1 MSDLSLRQYLKKV
14 ESLLEGGHL
23 EEGKAHARHILS
35 YYPKNRDAY
44 LLLGRILIA
53 QRHWEEAAE
62 VLRRLLGA
70 DPLNA
75 TAHQLLSQAYAQMF
89 QLDNALFHLERAF
102 DQTPNDRQ
110 IIAGLRE
117 LYSRSRG
124 QKVEKIQLTAGAVA
138 GQYLSNGLPDQAID
152 ILKKASQRFPERI
165 DLKLML
171 ALSYQAAEMH
181 IEAAEAAVDVL
192 KNLPFALQANRIVAE
207 FWLAQQRPSDARLNI
222 TRIEEVDPYYAQQIV
237 TGEVDENR
245 YMLPELDY
253 KRLAEREMATADP
266 DWLGTLSRGGAA
278 ASSSAEA
285 FGDDLSW
292 LMEDMSNQMSR
303 PSDPALTT
311 IFGDEPG
318 SPADAPAAD
327 PVDDLSGLRPEV
339 IKRLEALKHAS
350 NHGTVI
356 SSATPPAEP
365 APPDL
370 STIDNIDLSADWQE
384 PSIPPTSDKPRTST
398 GLTGLLTSLGAGG
411 EDETWMRDVLSG
423 GGPTEPVAT
432 QTPDNLDFLAD
443 IGLQPPISPQSGR
456 VSTGFTD
463 LITPV
468 EPAPSSPTDSAE
480 ALDDFFSQLEMAE
493 DPLDLAHNPVSFF
506 DQLEYEE
513 DVETGFSSQVVAAL
527 DADKVSDF
535 NVNPTEYVQPSA
547 RTDFFQQLE
556 YHESEEDSALI
567 APNTVGELRSELVE
581 GLDDASDP
589 LAWMREVEI
598 EYDENAL
605 NPFDAAAALDESG
618 LMAPTEAPQDPLQW
632 ARQHEDVEVEP
643 DPDDDPL
650 AWMKSMGIEEVSA
663 PLQEGVE
670 LGEALHMERV
680 NTNEIHTYLEPQA
693 AAEEQTT
700 MTNDSNWQDDDLD
713 SFDWLNEDADA
724 SAEEQLP
731 SAAMPDW
738 LDEAP
743 TPAPAETSTGFTS
756 MLDRLDPTSQ
766 AADDLSWMDKFNTNY
781 LTDEEA
787 ADAAMSV
794 ESFNFDD
801 FGSGD
806 LASEEFTF
814 DEAAAS
820 PTDDFA
826 SAFEMDT
833 LQGADWL
840 DSIGGDTSDV
850 ASFDEEPVAAN
861 EFGPMDEPPM
871 SGDEFNFMAADDSQ
885 PDEFGFDESELEAF
899 GTPDAELSEE
909 PIAMNDFSFMTEE
922 GASADEFGFDESELE
937 AFGTP
942 DAELSEEPIAMND
955 FSFMTE
961 EGASADEFGFDE
973 GELEAFGTP
982 DAELSEEPI
991 AMNDFDFMTEEGA
1004 SADEFGFDEGELEAF
1019 GTPDAELSEEPIAMN
1034 DFSFMTEEGASAD
1047 EFSFDEGELTEHP
1060 IVVND
1065 FDFTA
1070 GTDLVSDELDEV
1082 LYQQEDTSFGFST
1095 EELDVFSEGV
1105 QPAEAYA
1112 GDPNAADFTLED
1124 DPERVDWFSDEQPI
1138 MSAEDE
1144 PNWLNAIKTG
1154 GEPNETDFALEDDE
1168 EAFEEGYAVA
1178 STPVD
1183 VEQAAL
1189 EDDFAPAATVDENI
1203 AANAPDW
1210 LNSMVPGLDVDY
1222 ENLPSDELIEEEFVL
1237 DGDYRSRSL
1246 EGFDAVNA
1254 GYDWL
1259 DELVEEETSNMLP
1272 VSAPPPVP
1280 VPLPPVP
1287 DFSRIAEPQP
1297 APAAAAPTPVTR
1309 SFVFTAPPPWV
1320 ERLRAMLGG
1329 GASTAVD
1336 EFDDFDFDDDDLK

>member
-14 ESLLEGGHL
+14 EALLEGGHL
-23 EEGKAHARHILS
+23 EEGKAHARHILT

-124 QKVEKIQLTAGAVA
+124 EKVEKIQLTAGAVA
-138 GQYLSNGLPDQAID
+138 GQYLSNSLPDQAID

-222 TRIEEVDPYYAQQIV
+222 SRIEEVDPYYAQQIV

-266 DWLGTLSRGGAA
+266 DWLGTVSRGGAA

-292 LMEDMSNQMSR
+292 LMEDMSDQMR
-303 PSDPALTT
+303 GPSDPTLTT
-311 IFGDEPG
+311 IFGDEPTG
-318 SPADAPAAD
+318 SAAEAAAPASD

-339 IKRLEALKHAS
+339 IQRLEALRHAS

-356 SSATPPAEP
+356 SSAKPPEP

-370 STIDNIDLSADWQE
+370 STIDNIDLSGDWQE
-384 PSIPPTSDKPRTST
+384 PAPQPAAETLRTST

-468 EPAPSSPTDSAE
+468 EPAPTSPTDSDE
-480 ALDDFFSQLEMAE
+480 SLDDFFSQLEMAE
-493 DPLDLAHNPVSFF
+493 DPLDLPHNPTSFF

-527 DADKVSDF
+527 DADKVDGLD
-535 NVNPTEYVQPSA
+535 VNSGQYVQPTPDA
-547 RTDFFQQLE
+547 DFFQQLE

-581 GLDDASDP
+581 GMDDASDP
-589 LAWMREVEI
+589 LAWMREAEI
-598 EYDENAL
+598 EYDEEAI

-632 ARQHEDVEVEP
+632 ARQSDVEVEP

-650 AWMKSMGIEEVSA
+650 AWMRSMGIEEVSDTPQA
-663 PLQEGVE
+663 SAE

-680 NTNEIHTYLEPQA
+680 KTDEIHSYLEPQA
-693 AAEEQTT
+693 ATEEQTT

-731 SAAMPDW
+731 TASALDW

-743 TPAPAETSTGFTS
+743 TPAETSTGFTS

-787 ADAAMSV
+787 ADAALSV

-806 LASEEFTF
+806 LTPDEFTF
-814 DEAAAS
+814 EAGT
-820 PTDDFA
+820 P
-826 SAFEMDT
+826 E
-833 LQGADWL
+833 GADWL

-850 ASFDEEPVAAN
+850 ASFDEEPVAVN
-861 EFGPMDEPPM
+861 EFGLMEDPA
-871 SGDEFNFMAADDSQ
+871 SGDEFNFMAVDDPQ
-885 PDEFGFDESELEAF
+885 TDEFGFDEGELEAF
-899 GTPDAELSEE
+899 GMPDAELGEE
-909 PIAMNDFSFMTEE
+909 PIAVNDFGFTTEE
-922 GASADEFGFDESELE
+922 GA
-937 AFGTP
+937 P
-942 DAELSEEPIAMND
+942 
-955 FSFMTE
+955 
-961 EGASADEFGFDE
+961 ADEFGFDE
-973 GELEAFGTP
+973 GELEAFGMP
-982 DAELSEEPI
+982 DAELGEEPI
-991 AMNDFDFMTEEGA
+991 AVNDFGFMAEEGA
-1004 SADEFGFDEGELEAF
+1004 PADEFGFDEGELEAF
-1019 GTPDAELSEEPIAMN
+1019 GMPDAELGEEPIAVN
-1034 DFSFMTEEGASAD
+1034 DFGFTTEEGAPAD
-1047 EFSFDEGELTEHP
+1047 EFGFDEGELEAFGMPDAELGEEPIAVNDFGFTTEEGAPADEFGFDEGELTEHP
-1060 IVVND
+1060 IAVNN

-1082 LYQQEDTSFGFST
+1082 LYRAEAAQGFGFST
-1095 EELDVFSEGV
+1095 EEMELFDEEA
-1105 QPAEAYA
+1105 QPVEAYA
-1112 GDPNAADFTLED
+1112 GDPNASDFTLEEEA
-1124 DPERVDWFSDEQPI
+1124 ERVDWFSEEQPV

-1144 PNWLNAIKTG
+1144 PEWLDAIKMG
-1154 GEPNETDFALEDDE
+1154 GELNEDDFTLEDEE
-1168 EAFEEGYAVA
+1168 EAFAEGYAVA

-1183 VEQAAL
+1183 VEPAAL
-1189 EDDFAPAATVDENI
+1189 EDAFAPAASVDENI

-1222 ENLPSDELIEEEFVL
+1222 ENLPQEELIEEEFVL
-1237 DGDYRSRSL
+1237 DGDYRSRSM
-1246 EGFDAVNA
+1246 EGFDAVNE

-1259 DELVEEETSNMLP
+1259 DELVEEETSNMP
-1272 VSAPPPVP
+1272 VVSAPPPVP

-1297 APAAAAPTPVTR
+1297 APAAVAPTPVTR
-1309 SFVFTAPPPWV
+1309 SFVFAAPPPWV

-1329 GASTAVD
+1329 GAPAAKD

>member
-53 QRHWEEAAE
+53 QRRWEEAAE

-124 QKVEKIQLTAGAVA
+124 EKVEKIQLTAGAVA
-138 GQYLSNGLPDQAID
+138 GQYLSNSLPDQAID
-152 ILKKASQRFPERI
+152 ILKKASKRFPERI

-171 ALSYQAAEMH
+171 ALAYQAAEMH

-303 PSDPALTT
+303 PSDPTLTT
-311 IFGDEPG
+311 LFGDEPG
-318 SPADAPAAD
+318 SPVETPAPATD

-384 PSIPPTSDKPRTST
+384 PSTPPAAEKPRAST

-423 GGPTEPVAT
+423 GGPTEPVAA

-443 IGLQPPISPQSGR
+443 IGLQPPVSPQSGR
-456 VSTGFTD
+456 ASTGFTD

-468 EPAPSSPTDSAE
+468 EPVPSSPTDSAE

-527 DADKVSDF
+527 DADKVGDF

-598 EYDENAL
+598 EYDENAI

-618 LMAPTEAPQDPLQW
+618 LMAPTEAPQDPLRW
-632 ARQHEDVEVEP
+632 ARQHEDVEVES

-663 PLQEGVE
+663 PPQEGVE

-680 NTNEIHTYLEPQA
+680 NTDEIQTYLEPQA

-700 MTNDSNWQDDDLD
+700 MTNDPNWQDDDLD
-713 SFDWLNEDADA
+713 SFDWLSEDADA

-738 LDEAP
+738 SDEAP
-743 TPAPAETSTGFTS
+743 TPAPIEASTGFTS

-806 LASEEFTF
+806 QASEEFTF
-814 DEAAAS
+814 DEAAGF

-826 SAFEMDT
+826 SAFEMGT
-833 LQGADWL
+833 PEGADWL

-850 ASFDEEPVAAN
+850 ASFDEEPVAAD
-861 EFGPMDEPPM
+861 EFGLMDESPM
-871 SGDEFNFMAADDSQ
+871 SGDEFNFMAADNLQ
-885 PDEFGFDESELEAF
+885 P
-899 GTPDAELSEE
+899 
-909 PIAMNDFSFMTEE
+909 
-922 GASADEFGFDESELE
+922 
-937 AFGTP
+937 
-942 DAELSEEPIAMND
+942 
-955 FSFMTE
+955 
-961 EGASADEFGFDE
+961 DEFGFDE

-982 DAELSEEPI
+982 DAEL
-991 AMNDFDFMTEEGA
+991 G
-1004 SADEFGFDEGELEAF
+1004 
-1019 GTPDAELSEEPIAMN
+1019 EEPIAMN
-1034 DFSFMTEEGASAD
+1034 DFSFMTEEGAPA
-1047 EFSFDEGELTEHP
+1047 EFGFDEG
-1060 IVVND
+1060 
-1065 FDFTA
+1065 
-1070 GTDLVSDELDEV
+1070 
-1082 LYQQEDTSFGFST
+1082 
-1095 EELDVFSEGV
+1095 
-1105 QPAEAYA
+1105 
-1112 GDPNAADFTLED
+1112 
-1124 DPERVDWFSDEQPI
+1124 
-1138 MSAEDE
+1138 
-1144 PNWLNAIKTG
+1144 
-1154 GEPNETDFALEDDE
+1154 
-1168 EAFEEGYAVA
+1168 
-1178 STPVD
+1178 
-1183 VEQAAL
+1183 
-1189 EDDFAPAATVDENI
+1189 
-1203 AANAPDW
+1203 
-1210 LNSMVPGLDVDY
+1210 
-1222 ENLPSDELIEEEFVL
+1222 
-1237 DGDYRSRSL
+1237 
-1246 EGFDAVNA
+1246 
-1254 GYDWL
+1254 
-1259 DELVEEETSNMLP
+1259 
-1272 VSAPPPVP
+1272 
-1280 VPLPPVP
+1280 
-1287 DFSRIAEPQP
+1287 
-1297 APAAAAPTPVTR
+1297 
-1309 SFVFTAPPPWV
+1309 
-1320 ERLRAMLGG
+1320 
-1329 GASTAVD
+1329 
-1336 EFDDFDFDDDDLK
+1336 